1 MSSTAAAT
9 ASPPEE
15 KKKKS
20 KLPLI
25 VGAAVLLLAL
35 AGAGAYFMLAK
46 NDHGGDEEGFAEDE
60 AAEVVKAPVFVNME
74 PITVNLRPEN
84 GPDQYL
90 QAVCVLRVDAA
101 EAGERIKQFMPEI
114 RHRAILLL
122 SGKSAAEINTTQGR
136 EQLSEALRSEINGIL
151 SPAQR
156 KGKNAGKAEDVVQ
169 TVLFTSF
176 IIQ

>member
-1 MSSTAAAT
+1 MSSSATAASP

-15 KKKKS
+15 KKKRS

-25 VGAAVLLLAL
+25 LGAAVLLLVL
-35 AGAGAYFMLAK
+35 AGAGAYFMLANK
-46 NDHGGDEEGFAEDE
+46 DHGVAEEE

-74 PITVNLRPEN
+74 PITVNLRPES

-90 QAVCVLRVDAA
+90 QAVCVLRVDTA
-101 EAGERIKQFMPEI
+101 EAGERIKQFMPEF

>member
-1 MSSTAAAT
+1 MSNTAAAT
-9 ASPPEE
+9 ANPPEE

-25 VGAAVLLLAL
+25 LGAVGLLLAL

-46 NDHGGDEEGFAEDE
+46 KTHGGEEEGGAEEE
-60 AAEVVKAPVFVNME
+60 AVETVKAPVFVNME
-74 PITVNLRPEN
+74 PITVNLRPD
-84 GPDQYL
+84 GGADQYL
-90 QAVCVLRVDAA
+90 QAICVLRVDAA

-122 SGKSAAEINTTQGR
+122 SGKSAAEINTTEGR
-136 EQLSEALRSEINGIL
+136 EQLAEALRGEINGIL
-151 SPAQR
+151 SPGRR
-156 KGKNAGKAEDVVQ
+156 KGKNAGKAEDVVL